1 MRIKNILLNEQ
12 GIALVLT
19 LMVLVLITALVVEFA
34 YGVHTGTDNLYNWYD
49 SQRLSVFAVSGINL
63 AANFI
68 SDETARKAYTYPG
81 FFETGFDSIAMGLD
95 TKADLRIED
104 ESAKLNVN
112 AIVDSFGNKTE
123 TFISLKRLL
132 VRLSVDESIADKIA
146 DWIDSDAEESS
157 RGSEIKTK
165 NAPLYSIDELL
176 LIKGI
181 DKASYEK
188 LRPYVTVYG
197 DGLININTAEKPVLA
212 SLSESIT
219 DKLAQKIIDYRINQ
233 PFEQKDQLQRISGF
247 ELGVY
252 GPLISRITV
261 KGTFFYVRTS
271 VASRGIRRTIEA
283 VIGADKNIKY
293 WRES

>member
-34 YGVHTGTDNLYNWYD
+34 YGIHTGTDNLYNWYD

-63 AANFI
+63 AVNFI
-68 SDETARKAYTYPG
+68 SDEAARKVYTYPG
-81 FFETGFDSIAMGLD
+81 FLEMGFDSAAMGPD

-104 ESAKLNVN
+104 ESAKINLNK
-112 AIVDSFGNKTE
+112 IIDSFGEKTE
-123 TFISLKRLL
+123 IFISLKKLL

-157 RGSEIKTK
+157 RGSELKAK
-165 NAPLYSIDELL
+165 NAPLYSVDELL

-188 LRPYVTVYG
+188 LCPYVTVYG

-212 SLSESIT
+212 SLSESMT
-219 DKLAQKIIDYRINQ
+219 DELAQKIIDYRNNQ
-233 PFEQKDQLQRISGF
+233 PFEQIGHLQRIL
-247 ELGVY
+247 ELKVY
-252 GPLISRITV
+252 GPLSPRITV
-261 KGTFFYVRTS
+261 KGNFFYVRTS
-271 VASRGIRRTIEA
+271 VASRGIKRIIEA